1 MDKEQFI
8 KLMSE
13 IIKYNKKLDELYESV
28 DDLFGGCDT
37 LMYKTSMER
46 ILNVISEIVG
56 DGEAKNI
63 SYYIYDCWYGE
74 NGDDIDIDG
83 VEYPFKTLEDL
94 WNVIQVIK
102 GE

>member
-13 IIKYNKKLDELYESV
+13 IIKYNKELDELYKSV

-37 LMYKTSMER
+37 LMYKTSMDG
-46 ILNVISEIVG
+46 IIKIISEIVG
-56 DGEAKNI
+56 DKDEWI
-63 SYYIYDCWYGE
+63 FWYMYDNDYGRG
-74 NGDDIDIDG
+74 NNKVFIDG
-83 VEYPFKTLEDL
+83 KEVPLKTLEDL
-94 WNVIQVIK
+94 WEVIQNLK

>member
-13 IIKYNKKLDELYESV
+13 IIKYNKKLDELYKSV

-37 LMYKTSMER
+37 LMYKTSMDG
-46 ILNVISEIVG
+46 IIKVISEIVG
-56 DGEAKNI
+56 DKDEWI
-63 SYYIYDCWYGE
+63 FWYMYDNNYGM
-74 NGDDIDIDG
+74 GDDAVFIDG
-83 VEYPFKTLEDL
+83 KYISVKLIEDL
-94 WNVIQVIK
+94 WEVIQKLK

>member
-37 LMYKTSMER
+37 LMYKTSMDG
-46 ILNVISEIVG
+46 IIKIISEIVG
-56 DGEAKNI
+56 DEDEWI
-63 SYYIYDCWYGE
+63 FWYMYDNDYGGGNNKVFIE
-74 NGDDIDIDG
+74 GKE
-83 VEYPFKTLEDL
+83 VPLKTLEDL